1 MNIQRAIKKCKKEIA
16 KLEDKDN
23 LSIHGFW
30 SLGYWQGR
38 LSALEDMEDE
48 PLMVYSKV
56 MKQKSEAKYIK
67 DCLDNGILPPLKGS
81 D

>member
-16 KLEDKDN
+16 RLEDKDN

-38 LSALEDMEDE
+38 LSALEDMEDDD
-48 PLMVYSKV
+48 K
-56 MKQKSEAKYIK
+56 KEAKYII
-67 DCLDNGILPPLKGS
+67 DCVSKSILPPLKGS

>member
-38 LSALEDMEDE
+38 LSALEDIEDDD
-48 PLMVYSKV
+48 K
-56 MKQKSEAKYIK
+56 KEAKKRNHPVLLTKQTEVCI
-67 DCLDNGILPPLKGS
+67 
-81 D
+81 